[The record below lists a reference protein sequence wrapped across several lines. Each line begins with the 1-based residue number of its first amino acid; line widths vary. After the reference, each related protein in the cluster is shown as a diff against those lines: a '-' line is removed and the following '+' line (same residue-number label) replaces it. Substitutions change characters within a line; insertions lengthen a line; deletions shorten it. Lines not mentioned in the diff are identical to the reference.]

1 MNVVYGLSVDYI
13 KWYPSQ
19 VLTNFLFFFIKLIGE
34 YIQLPLQLD
43 DAFLEEALQLSE
55 LDSDV
60 LEIDDVFGEDKTIT
74 EDNQNL
80 KAEDN
85 KLKPPSEVELN
96 LQSIDDVNLNETIE
110 IEDLLCTMMIQ
121 SSTGP
126 FQHPRAVSN
135 YGHGVHNSFRSA
147 SYHHQVCE
155 FNFYSFDDQS
165 YWIQLEFNLSFKKIT
180 EILPK

>member
-1 MNVVYGLSVDYI
+1 MRFKCGLY
-13 KWYPSQ
+13 KKERYPSQ
-19 VLTNFLFFFIKLIGE
+19 VLTNFKIYFFFQLIGE

-60 LEIDDVFGEDKTIT
+60 LEIDDVFGEDKIIT
-74 EDNQNL
+74 EENQNL

-96 LQSIDDVNLNETIE
+96 LQSIDGVNLNETIE

-155 FNFYSFDDQS
+155 IF
-165 YWIQLEFNLSFKKIT
+165 I
-180 EILPK
+180 